1 MTDEQPA
8 RTSVRTPVDAPGGQ
22 WWLERE
28 DHGVTARS
36 GRRPVAHVEVREV
49 GPRVDLVFWVDERL
63 PRELH
68 TRLTRSAF
76 EHPAVRP
83 HRPVTVALPQRE
95 VDVLLE
101 ARTHVADAATRVAG
115 ATCLLEGRVR

>member
-1 MTDEQPA
+1 MVDEPPVRA
-8 RTSVRTPVDAPGGQ
+8 SVRTPLDAAGRH
-22 WWLERE
+22 WWLER
-28 DHGVTARS
+28 DDRGVTARS
-36 GRRPVAHVEVREV
+36 GRVPVAHVEVQVR
-49 GPRVDLVFWVDERL
+49 GPRVDLLFWVDERL

-83 HRPVTVALPQRE
+83 HRPVTVALPHRE
-95 VDVLLE
+95 TDVLLE
-101 ARTHVADAATRVAG
+101 ARSHLADASTRVAG